1 MTDEE
6 LMDFVVINLSEYFK
20 SIRKEQKSRKVAKSL
35 DIFLTA
41 PDEVEKYM
49 ESNSSDNCIG
59 HYNVEIWS
67 FFDLELQLINTRP
80 LIKNELKELLREF
93 KV

>member
-1 MTDEE
+1 
-6 LMDFVVINLSEYFK
+6 
-20 SIRKEQKSRKVAKSL
+20 
-35 DIFLTA
+35 
-41 PDEVEKYM
+41 M
-49 ESNSSDNCIG
+49 ESISSDYCTG
-59 HYNVEIWS
+59 HYNVKIWS